1 MQGIF
6 NQQVIAFWLTST
18 IRRGYGCGGLGAG
31 DIGEGW
37 PGLVMPGPIIPPV
50 LDKRDRSF
58 LTLVMRPKVCRSPTW
73 RTGWGGVSAWV
84 GVCRKPRRND
94 SLSWS
99 SVKSSRV
106 EIARIKAWARPG
118 TVTVLC
124 PDQREQLLCCF
135 SDRNRSRAGL
145 GRTGG
150 FILGGRGPGQKHQA
164 VLADLDFIAVGQ
176 QR

>member
-6 NQQVIAFWLTST
+6 NQQVIACWLTST

-58 LTLVMRPKVCRSPTW
+58 LTLVMRPK
-73 RTGWGGVSAWV
+73 
-84 GVCRKPRRND
+84 VCRKPRRND